1 MKTKIRPLLLLFF
14 LIFVFVCVPSV
25 LAQELSVV
33 KPEEVGL
40 SPERLDR
47 IHKVMQEHV
56 DQNHIAGAVV
66 LIARHGKVA
75 YLESFGMRDIENK
88 KPMQPDTIFR
98 IASMTKPITSL
109 AVMMLYEEGHFLL
122 SDPISK
128 FIPEF
133 KNSKVAV
140 RSAVLENPFV
150 PPYILV
156 PAKREITIR
165 DLLTHTSGITYRFW
179 GRDYF
184 ADLYKEAG
192 ISDGLVQTEGT
203 IADEVKKLAQLPLTN
218 QPGEAYEYGLNT
230 DVLGYLVEVIS
241 GKTLDK
247 FFQERI
253 FTPLNMKD
261 THFFLPEEKL
271 PRLSAVYTS
280 NETGGIKKLSDE
292 PVQEGE
298 HTVYSASFHYKG
310 PRTFFSGG
318 AGLVSTITDYYRFLQ
333 MLLNEGELNGVRL
346 VSRKTVE
353 LMRSN
358 HIGNLNMWL
367 GGFLGN
373 PEDGFGLGFGVV
385 RDIDRAGDMMGSAGT
400 YYWNGFFSTSFWID
414 PKEDLIGIFMTQFR
428 PFSPH
433 NILKQ
438 FRVLTYQAIGD

>member
-1 MKTKIRPLLLLFF
+1 MKTKSRSLLNLFL
-14 LIFVFVCVPSV
+14 LIFLFAFVPPV

-33 KPEEVGL
+33 KPQEVGL
-40 SPERLDR
+40 SSERLDR
-47 IHKVMQEHV
+47 IHKTMQEHV
-56 DQNHIAGAVV
+56 DKNHIAGAVM

-75 YLESFGMRDIENK
+75 YLESVGMRDIEAK
-88 KPMQPDTIFR
+88 TPMQTDTIFR

-133 KNSKVAV
+133 KNPKVAV
-140 RSAVLENPFV
+140 RSNSDSPLV
-150 PPYILV
+150 PPYVLV

-184 ADLYKEAG
+184 ADLYKKAG
-192 ISDGLVQTEGT
+192 VSDGLIQTEGT

-230 DVLGYLVEVIS
+230 DVLGYLVEVAS

-253 FTPLNMKD
+253 FTPLGMND
-261 THFFLPEEKL
+261 TYFFLPEEKL
-271 PRLSAVYTS
+271 PRLSAVYTT
-280 NETGGIKKLSDE
+280 NETGGIKKLSDD

-298 HTVYSASFHYKG
+298 HTIYSANFQYKG

-318 AGLVSTITDYYRFLQ
+318 AGLVPTITDYYRFLQ
-333 MLLNEGELNGVRL
+333 MLLNGGELNGVRL

-353 LMRSN
+353 LMRST
-358 HIGNLNMWL
+358 HTGNLNMWL
-367 GGFLGN
+367 GYPG
-373 PEDGFGLGFGVV
+373 DGFGLGFGVV
-385 RDIDRAGDMMGSAGT
+385 RDIGQAGDMVGSAGT
-400 YYWNGFFSTSFWID
+400 YYWGGFFSTTFWID
-414 PKEDLIGIFMTQFR
+414 PKEDLIGILMTQFR
-428 PFSPH
+428 PFSPYS
-433 NILKQ
+433 ILKQ
-438 FRVLTYQAIGD
+438 FRVLTYQAVGD